1 MSIKS
6 IEQKIN
12 SIRVKADSNLTIK
25 QKITKVILILL
36 LGAIMGFG
44 AKSLDGISILGEI
57 GSYLGVWIFTAT
69 LIAAYSRSPRSGA
82 LHVFTFFLAM
92 LLSYYLYTLK
102 MFGIFPKYYFFAWGG
117 FALLSPICAY
127 LVWYSRGKG
136 KIAALCASL
145 PIAMLILE
153 GYSFYYTFSIAR
165 MFDLLM
171 AAILFS
177 NLSERREQKVYTLI
191 FSIALFFLFAKL
203 NVISFLFGGL

>member
-1 MSIKS
+1 MNVKL
-6 IEQKIN
+6 IEQKLN
-12 SIRVKADSNLTIK
+12 PIRMKVDSNLTIK
-25 QKITKVILILL
+25 KKIMKVILILL
-36 LGAIMGFG
+36 LGVIMGFG

-69 LIAAYSRSPRSGA
+69 LIGAYSRSPRSGA
-82 LHVFTFFLAM
+82 FHVFVFFIAM

-102 MFGIFPKYYFFAWGG
+102 MFGIFPKDYFLAWGG

-136 KIAALCASL
+136 KIAAFCASL

-153 GYSFYYTFSIAR
+153 GYSFCYTFSIAR

-177 NLSERREQKVYTLI
+177 NLSERREQKFYTLL
-191 FSIALFFLFAKL
+191 FSIVLFFLFAKL
-203 NVISFLFGGL
+203 NVIALLFGGL